1 MVVKIQWSSRGCGS
15 FWCSSVLSWGLS
27 FTTGIFSL
35 LYVISHVNEI
45 RTLTISQTRMLVNAQ
60 ATLTQLL
67 YDHALRIRMK
77 AETSSD
83 SSGSRTSTA
92 APTPDSASIAEPE
105 QEEATNGNSD
115 STSTTAVGTDSGG
128 KGKQKAQA
136 AGDAKKPAEDLKDS
150 QGKNLI
156 GKINNLVT
164 SDLNNITSGRDF
176 MIPRECSVGLTT
188 HRCSIF
194 DWIVI
199 VIPCELAFGVIFLF
213 AILGWR

>member
-1 MVVKIQWSSRGCGS
+1 
-15 FWCSSVLSWGLS
+15 
-27 FTTGIFSL
+27 
-35 LYVISHVNEI
+35 
-45 RTLTISQTRMLVNAQ
+45 MLVNAQ

-77 AETSSD
+77 AETTSD

-105 QEEATNGNSD
+105 QEEGSNGNSD

-136 AGDAKKPAEDLKDS
+136 APAGDAKKAAEDPKDS
-150 QGKNLI
+150 QGKNLV

-176 MIPRECSVGLTT
+176 MIPSEFSVRLTT
-188 HRCSIF
+188 HWCSIY
-194 DWIVI
+194 DRIVI
-199 VIPCELAFGVIFLF
+199 VIPCELAIGVVFLF
-213 AILGWR
+213 NILGWR